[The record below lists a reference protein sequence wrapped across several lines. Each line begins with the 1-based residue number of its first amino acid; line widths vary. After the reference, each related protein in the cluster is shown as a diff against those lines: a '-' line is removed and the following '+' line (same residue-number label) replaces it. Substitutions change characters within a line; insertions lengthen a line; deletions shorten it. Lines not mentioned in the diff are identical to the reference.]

1 MEQDANGQ
9 PAGLGVG
16 TALKAARERA
26 GMSLG
31 EVADR
36 LKLSIRQLEA
46 IEHDD
51 FQQLPGATFVRGFVR
66 NYARFLR
73 LDPEPLMARLEQH
86 FPSAVNDV
94 VNLVKHEHQAEP
106 SGAAPSTARVSSS
119 AAAGSKAGKWL
130 GLLVVAVLVIAA
142 VAWFAGRPDKPVA
155 ATGPTLQPMLTE
167 QAASAAT
174 SQNSPASVPVAD
186 VEKTVVAAA
195 SVATASAPAA
205 VSPVTTKTVASAAVP
220 AGQDSGKITLSARQ
234 AAWISVVDASGRK
247 LQFGTL
253 EAGASKEISGTP
265 PFQLKIGNAA
275 QVQLSFNGQAVDLT
289 DKIRGTTA
297 KIELK

>member
-86 FPSAVNDV
+86 FRRQSMTW
-94 VNLVKHEHQAEP
+94 
-106 SGAAPSTARVSSS
+106 STWSSMNNRPILLARRALARVPPP
-119 AAAGSKAGKWL
+119 AAAGGKAKWL
-130 GLLVVAVLVIAA
+130 GLLAVAVVVAVA
-142 VAWFAGRPDKPVA
+142 AWFAGRPDKQGGCKQPD
-155 ATGPTLQPMLTE
+155 LQPMLTE
-167 QAASAAT
+167 QAASAAQPPRR
-174 SQNSPASVPVAD
+174 SL
-186 VEKTVVAAA
+186 AA
-195 SVATASAPAA
+195 
-205 VSPVTTKTVASAAVP
+205 
-220 AGQDSGKITLSARQ
+220 
-234 AAWISVVDASGRK
+234 
-247 LQFGTL
+247 
-253 EAGASKEISGTP
+253 E
-265 PFQLKIGNAA
+265 
-275 QVQLSFNGQAVDLT
+275 
-289 DKIRGTTA
+289 
-297 KIELK
+297 

>member
-16 TALKAARERA
+16 SALKAARERA

-73 LDPEPLMARLEQH
+73 VDPEPLMARLEQH

-94 VNLVKHEHQAEP
+94 VNLVKHEHQAD
-106 SGAAPSTARVSSS
+106 STESAQTLARASSPV
-119 AAAGSKAGKWL
+119 AGGRLLKWL
-130 GLLVVAVLVIAA
+130 GLLAVVVLVVAVA
-142 VAWFAGRPDKPVA
+142 VWFAGRQDKPTVA
-155 ATGPTLQPMLTE
+155 SSQTLQPMLTE
-167 QAASAAT
+167 QAASAAAGQG
-174 SQNSPASVPVAD
+174 SAASVPLAA
-186 VEKTVVAAA
+186 VEKPAVIAA
-195 SVATASAPAA
+195 SAVSASVPAA
-205 VSPVTTKTVASAAVP
+205 VAPVATKTAASAAVP
-220 AGQDSGKITLSARQ
+220 AVEGSGRITLSAHQ
-234 AAWISVVDASGRK
+234 AAWISVVDANGKK

-253 EAGASKEISGTP
+253 EAGASKELSGTP

>member
-94 VNLVKHEHQAEP
+94 VNLVKHEHQAAP
-106 SGAAPSTARVSSS
+106 SGAAPSTSRVSSS

-130 GLLVVAVLVIAA
+130 GLLAVAVVVIAV

-174 SQNSPASVPVAD
+174 GQNSPASVPVAD
-186 VEKTVVAAA
+186 VEKPVVAAA
-195 SVATASAPAA
+195 SAVTASVPAA
-205 VSPVTTKTVASAAVP
+205 VSPVATKTVASAAVP
-220 AGQDSGKITLSARQ
+220 AEQGSGKITLSARQ

-253 EAGASKEISGTP
+253 EAGASKELSGTP

>member
-9 PAGLGVG
+9 PADLGVG
-16 TALKAARERA
+16 SALKAERERA

-73 LDPEPLMARLEQH
+73 VDPEPLMARLEQH

-106 SGAAPSTARVSSS
+106 SGTAQTLSRVSSP

-130 GLLVVAVLVIAA
+130 GLLALAVVVIAVA
-142 VAWFAGRPDKPVA
+142 AWFAGRPDKPVA
-155 ATGPTLQPMLTE
+155 ATSPTLQPMLTE
-167 QAASAAT
+167 QAASAAVGQSST
-174 SQNSPASVPVAD
+174 ASVPLAE
-186 VEKTVVAAA
+186 VEKPVVAAA
-195 SVATASAPAA
+195 SVVSASVPAA
-205 VSPVTTKTVASAAVP
+205 VSPVVSKTAASAAVP
-220 AGQDSGKITLSARQ
+220 AEQGSGRLTLSAHQ
-234 AAWISVVDASGRK
+234 AAWISVVDANGKK

-253 EAGASKEISGTP
+253 EAGASKELSGTP